1 MPNDKFKWVKIYE
14 DSGFRVTGEPNA
26 ADARRFKKAA
36 REYGRKHCSTPEA
49 ARKKLV
55 ELGINNPDGTLTE
68 NYRC

>member
-14 DSGFRVTGEPNA
+14 DSGFRVTGSPNA

-36 REYGRKHCSTPEA
+36 REWGRKVCKSRET
-49 ARKKLV
+49 ARAKLV
-55 ELGINNPDGTLTE
+55 QLGINNPDGTLTE